1 MLLFATCIYKKSKMN
16 IEEIELFLEKQS
28 VKTGQHVRIDFKKR
42 DPIFGLFIKT
52 NDFADLKAKNFWRI
66 VTATNMA
73 EYQRTKN
80 NNLARIFSGSDFS
93 KLSVKDIA
101 PKTA

>member
-1 MLLFATCIYKKSKMN
+1 MN
-16 IEEIELFLEKQS
+16 IEEIELFLDKQN
-28 VKTGQHVRIDFKKR
+28 VKPGQHIRIDFKKR
-42 DPIFGLFIKT
+42 DPIFGLFIRT
-52 NDFADLKAKNFWRI
+52 NDFGDLKAKNFWRI

-73 EYQRTKN
+73 EYQKTKN
-80 NNLARIFSGSDFS
+80 VNLARIFSGSDFS